1 MRNYV
6 KEKNSNTPKK
16 GFKKYLLGSKFAF
29 KNKDYFCF
37 IYIKLA
43 IFFVYLNTVYL
54 KPFF

>member
-1 MRNYV
+1 MQNYV

-43 IFFVYLNTVYL
+43 IFFMYLNTVYL